1 MLSVMHPC
9 ARRRRPAA
17 ALRSSCP
24 QSNLG
29 VRSGRTPQPRRA
41 MLTCTSGASDNANVR
56 SPLPPLPADARG
68 AIRELAERHG
78 LEAIRWWP
86 PNEGDFLVEGLP
98 LSLRQLRSELE
109 RALGCKVA
117 IYLADCLA
125 AETRDRLQLETV
137 DLMALDSI

>member
-1 MLSVMHPC
+1 MRLAG
-9 ARRRRPAA
+9 AR
-17 ALRSSCP
+17 
-24 QSNLG
+24 SNLW
-29 VRSGRTPQPRRA
+29 VRSRLDAQPRRA
-41 MLTCTSGASDNANVR
+41 MLTCTGTASDNANVR
-56 SPLPPLPADARG
+56 SPSLQTFDPPPAAARG
-68 AIRELAERHG
+68 TIRELAQRHG

-98 LSLRQLRSELE
+98 LSLRQFRSELE

-137 DLMALDSI
+137 DLLSLESA

>member
-1 MLSVMHPC
+1 MRS
-9 ARRRRPAA
+9 RPDAY
-17 ALRSSCP
+17 
-24 QSNLG
+24 
-29 VRSGRTPQPRRA
+29 PRRA
-41 MLTCTSGASDNANVR
+41 MLTCTDRASDNANVR
-56 SPLPPLPADARG
+56 SPYLNTLRPPPPAARG
-68 AIRELAERHG
+68 TIRELAHRHG

-98 LSLRQLRSELE
+98 LSLRQFRSELE

-137 DLMALDSI
+137 DLLALEPV